1 MAVLVLCLCAL
12 ALPAYFECML
22 QLTLISPTKL
32 PIELSSVR
40 PDALL
45 GRSLLE
51 IERILISHGRQKL
64 PLAELFT
71 VNGDAGDEE
80 IEFNGD
86 LSSANG
92 IGAGMTGGRIHVV
105 DNAGNCVGL
114 GMFAGEIE
122 VTGDAGYSLGA
133 EMRGGVIHVAGSAGD
148 YVGGA
153 QVGSVRGMTGGAI
166 FVQGNV
172 GDFVGTRMRRGLIA
186 IGGDVGEYAGYKMLA
201 GTIVVIG
208 KCGSHAGA
216 SMNRGTL
223 WMGQAVK
230 NLLPTFSYACT
241 SRPAVLG
248 MIARELSS
256 LGFDT
261 TGFDALHEWRQ
272 YSGDLTA
279 TGRGEIFVPMT

>member
-1 MAVLVLCLCAL
+1 MILRKGPIRTEL
-12 ALPAYFECML
+12 ML
-22 QLTLISPTKL
+22 SLSLITRATIPL
-32 PIELSSVR
+32 ELSGIR
-40 PDALL
+40 PDTLREL
-45 GRSLLE
+45 SLLE
-51 IERILISHGRQKL
+51 IEQLPIHHGREKL
-64 PLAELFT
+64 PMAELFS
-71 VNGDAGDEE
+71 VKGNAVDEH
-80 IEFNGD
+80 IEFIGD
-86 LSSANG
+86 LPSARG
-92 IGAGMTGGRIHVV
+92 IGAGMTGGRIRVV
-105 DNAGNCVGL
+105 GNAGTYVGL
-114 GMFAGEIE
+114 AMFGGEIE
-122 VTGDAGYSLGA
+122 VTGDVGHGLGS
-133 EMRGGVIHVAGSAGD
+133 EMRGGAIRVAGSAGD

-166 FVQGNV
+166 LVQGSV
-172 GDFVGTRMRRGLIA
+172 GGFVGARMRRGLIA
-186 IGGDVGEYAGYKMLA
+186 VGGDVGEYAGYKMLA
-201 GTIVVIG
+201 GTIVVSG

-223 WMGQAVK
+223 WMGQAIK

-261 TGFDALHEWRQ
+261 AGFDALHEWRQ